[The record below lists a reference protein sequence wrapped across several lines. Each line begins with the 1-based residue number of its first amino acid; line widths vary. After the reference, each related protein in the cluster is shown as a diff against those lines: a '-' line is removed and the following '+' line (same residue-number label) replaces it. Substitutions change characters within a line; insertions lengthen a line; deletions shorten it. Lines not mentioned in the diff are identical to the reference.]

1 MRHLTARAFLL
12 WFMGATLVVLLA
24 LALLPHDGYVR
35 YQLVSR
41 ESVHYLRLKWIYE
54 RIHFDDTPIDVA
66 FIGTSHTQS
75 GIDDARVEAG
85 LRELGVAQRVVNFA
99 VPHLGR
105 DMEFVVARELLAHR
119 RVRTLVVELQEAE
132 ARAPHPGFQRLGLPL
147 DFVQAPLLLN
157 TGLFENLVRLPL
169 RQAKY
174 ALASAMPGAFGVQP
188 GFDPATYEGPHW
200 NDTYVGH
207 GFTEPRTRRMGWEF
221 HQAELMRLRRETDGK
236 EALARRLDA
245 LPLEANLLFRYNEIY
260 LRRIAELARA
270 KGTQVVF
277 LYLPAP
283 DARRLPRVARW
294 TQAYGPLL
302 DARELLRSSTL
313 WQNADHVNVYGA
325 HAVSDWMA
333 AQLAGQ
339 GATAAAARQGP

>member
-12 WFMGATLVVLLA
+12 WFMGTTLAAMLA

-35 YQLVSR
+35 YQLVSQ
-41 ESVHYLRLKWIYE
+41 ESVHYLRLKWIFE
-54 RIHFDDTPIDVA
+54 RTHFDSTPIDVA

-75 GIDDARVEAG
+75 GVDDARVEAR
-85 LRELGVAQRVVNFA
+85 LRELGVAQHVVNFA

-105 DMEFVVARELLAHR
+105 DLEYVVVRDLLEHR
-119 RVRTLVVELQEAE
+119 RVRTLVVELQETE
-132 ARAPHPGFQRLGLPL
+132 ARAPHPGFQRLGQAH
-147 DFVQAPLLLN
+147 DFVQTPWLLN

-174 ALASAMPGAFGVQP
+174 ALASAMPRAFDVQP

-200 NDTYVGH
+200 NDTYVAH
-207 GFTEPRTRRMGWEF
+207 GFTEARTRQKGWDY
-221 HQAELMRLRRETDGK
+221 HQAELEQLRRETDGK

-245 LPLEANLLFRYNEIY
+245 LPLQDNLMFRYNEIY
-260 LRRIAELARA
+260 LRRIAELARD
-270 KGTQVVF
+270 KGAQVIF

-283 DARRLPRVARW
+283 DTRRLPRVARW
-294 TQAYGPLL
+294 TPQYGTLL
-302 DARELLRSSTL
+302 DARELLQSSTL
-313 WQNADHVNVYGA
+313 WQNADHLNVYGA

-333 AQLAGQ
+333 DQL
-339 GATAAAARQGP
+339 ARQGPTGAASRQVP